1 MRKNTSVPA
10 ANMCLASK
18 LTLNS
23 FTPFLNLQC
32 AHHPKNATL
41 TNSLA
46 CQMVV
51 SSLSIC
57 EQVFELVFQK
67 GLID

>member
-1 MRKNTSVPA
+1 MRKSTSVLA
-10 ANMCLASK
+10 ANMSLESK

-23 FTPFLNLQC
+23 FTLFLNLQC

-51 SSLSIC
+51 SSPSVS
-57 EQVFELVFQK
+57 EQVFKLGVWK
-67 GLID
+67 T